1 MRQLSLSQKI
11 KDVTKETRDDLME
24 HQKRQRLEMKTQ
36 YTNYIKLN
44 DVKSMID
51 DITTPIGTELSY

>member
-11 KDVTKETRDDLME
+11 KDATKETREDLMA
-24 HQKRQRLEMKTQ
+24 HQKQQRQEMKTQ
-36 YTNYIKLN
+36 YTNYVKLN

-51 DITTPIGTELSY
+51 DITTPIGTELTI